1 MASSLACVLAAPPLR
16 ASSIAASHFAQLV
29 DRRLDMAAE
38 DAQHDLGVLVSL
50 GDVAVVPGLREGGHG
65 GLLLRL
71 EPFGALLGGDV
82 HSCPVLACRF
92 AGVLSLS
99 DRSGSGRVPSLG
111 QRHQS
116 GNAGSRRLGL
126 SAPRRRWQQS

>member
-1 MASSLACVLAAPPLR
+1 MPSFWACFASAAMASSLACVLAAPPLR
-16 ASSIAASHFAQLV
+16 ASSIAASHFAQLA

-82 HSCPVLACRF
+82 HSLLDACPVLACRF
-92 AGVLSLS
+92 AGVLE
-99 DRSGSGRVPSLG
+99 RQVWKRPSTF
-111 QRHQS
+111 
-116 GNAGSRRLGL
+116 SRATPPKR
-126 SAPRRRWQQS
+126 